1 MSFNKSDYYNIE
13 SPGDGDCF
21 FHSIVGF
28 NHLHDLKK
36 KIGDKYYT
44 YHLKDKGKAFWKN
57 RSLNLRKACVSW
69 MKKNLQKVVQGSP
82 ESIETSIQDA
92 IENDENDND
101 ENDSYEDIDD
111 YLDKMEQSGEYAGQ
125 PEIYALSHI
134 LKRNIVTYVDDKN
147 DKTKYKTYGGA
158 LSNIYDKSNN
168 TPTIYLYHNIS
179 KTKYSGLH
187 HFDIL
192 LPKKNTKIIKKD
204 VYERSEGTPEPLY
217 TIKPKP
223 VTKSKPVTKKVSRR
237 VSTRR
242 QRVSTRRQRVSTRRQ
257 RDPIRRVSTRRQR
270 DPIRRVSTRRQR
282 DPKRRVSTRRQ
293 RNQRRRV
300 SKRLKKS

>member
-1 MSFNKSDYYNIE
+1 MSFNKSDYYIIE

-36 KIGDKYYT
+36 KIGNKYYT
-44 YHLKDKGKAFWKN
+44 YHLKDEGKGFWKD
-57 RSLNLRKACVSW
+57 RSLNLRKACVFW

-92 IENDENDND
+92 IEND

-134 LKRNIVTYVDDKN
+134 LKRNIVTYVDDNN

-192 LPKKNTKIIKKD
+192 LPKENTHNFYMTENI
-204 VYERSEGTPEPLY
+204 L
-217 TIKPKP
+217 
-223 VTKSKPVTKKVSRR
+223 
-237 VSTRR
+237 
-242 QRVSTRRQRVSTRRQ
+242 
-257 RDPIRRVSTRRQR
+257 
-270 DPIRRVSTRRQR
+270 
-282 DPKRRVSTRRQ
+282 
-293 RNQRRRV
+293 
-300 SKRLKKS
+300 L